1 MKFIPSRDLRVRP
14 GEVWKDLAKEKELVV
29 TSHGQPVAVIV
40 PVTGESLEEKL
51 RTLRQAELQQTIR
64 KIQRQSV
71 RKGLSKTTMAEIDA
85 EISRVRKA
93 GK

>member
-1 MKFIPSRDLRVRP
+1 MKFIPSRDLRIRP

-40 PVTGESLEEKL
+40 PVTGEGLEDKL
-51 RTLRQAELQQTIR
+51 RAIRQAEFQQTVS

-71 RKGLSKTTMAEIDA
+71 RRGADKITPAEIDA
-85 EISRVRKA
+85 EIARTRKA
-93 GK
+93 RK

>member
-14 GEVWKDLAKEKELVV
+14 GEVWKDLAKEQELVI
-29 TSHGQPVAVIV
+29 TSHGQPVAIIV
-40 PVTGESLEEKL
+40 PVTGENLEEKL
-51 RTLRQAELQQTIR
+51 RTLRQAEFQQTLGR
-64 KIQRQSV
+64 IQRESV

>member
-14 GEVWKDLAKEKELVV
+14 GEVWKDLAKEKEIVV

-40 PVTGESLEEKL
+40 PVTSESLEEKL
-51 RTLRQAELQQTIR
+51 RALRQAEFQQTIR

-71 RKGLSKTTMAEIDA
+71 RKGLSETTMAEIDA

>member
-1 MKFIPSRDLRVRP
+1 MKFIPSRDFRVRP
-14 GEVWKDLAKEKELVV
+14 GEVWKDLDKEKELVI
-29 TSHGQPVAVIV
+29 TSHGQPVAVMV

-71 RKGLSKTTMAEIDA
+71 QKGLTKTTMAEIDA
-85 EISRVRKA
+85 EIARIRKTA
-93 GK
+93 K